1 MKKLSIIILLFLLV
15 TACGRKEKSFMP
27 ERLLTEQEM
36 VDVLTDVQIIE
47 ADINYQ
53 KSKERDQKEEDS
65 VKIVPKDYV
74 KLSREYYDQFFAHYG
89 ITDSI
94 FVQNIRYYSTQPEVL
109 ERIMDSVMNRL
120 DKEKS
125 ISSAQQPTNH

>member
-1 MKKLSIIILLFLLV
+1 MKKLSIIILLFFLA
-15 TACGRKEKSFMP
+15 TACGPKEKNFMP

-36 VDVLTDVQIIE
+36 IDALTDVQIIE

-65 VKIVPKDYV
+65 VKIAPKDYN
-74 KLSREYYDQFFAHYG
+74 KMTREYYDQFFEHYG

-94 FVQNIRYYSTQPEVL
+94 FVQNIKYYSTQPEVL
-109 ERIMDSVMNRL
+109 ERIMDSVMSRL

-125 ISSAQQPTNH
+125 ISSAQ

>member
-1 MKKLSIIILLFLLV
+1 MKKLSIIILFFLLV

-36 VDVLTDVQIIE
+36 IDVLTDVQIIE

-53 KSKERDQKEEDS
+53 KSKERDQKVEDS
-65 VKIVPKDYV
+65 VKIAPKDYI
-74 KLSREYYDQFFAHYG
+74 KMTREYYDQFFEHYG

-94 FVQNIRYYSTQPEVL
+94 FVQNIRYYSIQPEVL
-109 ERIMDSVMNRL
+109 ERIMDSVMSRL

-125 ISSAQQPTNH
+125 EPRRGDSQ

>member
-1 MKKLSIIILLFLLV
+1 
-15 TACGRKEKSFMP
+15 MP

-53 KSKERDQKEEDS
+53 KTQEREQNEEDS
-65 VKIVPKDYV
+65 VKIAPKDYV
-74 KLSREYYDQFFAHYG
+74 KVSREYYDQLFKPYD

-94 FVQNIRYYSTQPEVL
+94 LLQNIRYYSDQPEVL
-109 ERIMDSVMNRL
+109 ERIMDSVLNRFT
-120 DKEKS
+120 KEKS
-125 ISSAQQPTNH
+125 

>member
-1 MKKLSIIILLFLLV
+1 
-15 TACGRKEKSFMP
+15 MP

-36 VDVLTDVQIIE
+36 IDVMTDVQIIE

-53 KSKERDQKEEDS
+53 KTEERDQKEQDS
-65 VKIVPKDYV
+65 VEIVPKDYV
-74 KLSREYYDQFFAHYG
+74 KMSKEYYDQLFEHYD

-94 FVQNIRYYSTQPEVL
+94 LVQNIRYYADRPEVL

-125 ISSAQQPTNH
+125 TSSTQ

>member
-15 TACGRKEKSFMP
+15 TACGPKEKSFMP

-36 VDVLTDVQIIE
+36 IDVLTDVQIIE

-53 KSKERDQKEEDS
+53 KSKERDHKEEDS
-65 VKIVPKDYV
+65 VKIAPKDYN
-74 KLSREYYDQFFAHYG
+74 KMTREYYDQFFEHYG

-94 FVQNIRYYSTQPEVL
+94 FVQNIKYYSTQPEVL
-109 ERIMDSVMNRL
+109 ERIMDSVMSRL

-125 ISSAQQPTNH
+125 ISSAR